1 MIGIVN
7 ISGIEYRWI
16 YSVRA
21 AKMYQDRFGIPTETS
36 DPNEAFLINLRFLYC
51 CIKTSDELRTI
62 DGQPT
67 QLGNLGLG
75 EFEALICDGNESAIV
90 DFLVKFNELNEQNK
104 KKAEAVKK

>member
-36 DPNEAFLINLRFLYC
+36 DPNEAFLINVRFLYC
-51 CIKTSDELRTI
+51 CIKTSDELRAI
-62 DGQPT
+62 DGQET
-67 QLGNLGLG
+67 QLGNMGLG
-75 EFEALICDGNESAIV
+75 EFEALISDNNESAIA
-90 DFLVKFNELNEQNK
+90 DFLIKFSEMNETNK
-104 KKAEAVKK
+104 KKVKAEK

>member
-21 AKMYQDRFGIPTETS
+21 AKMYQDRFGIPAETS

-51 CIKTSDELRTI
+51 CIKTSDELRSI
-62 DGQPT
+62 DGQET
-67 QLGNLGLG
+67 QLGNMGLG
-75 EFEALICDGNESAIV
+75 EFEALISDNNESAIA
-90 DFLVKFNELNEQNK
+90 DFLIKFSEMNENNK
-104 KKAEAVKK
+104 KKVKAEK

>member
-7 ISGIEYRWI
+7 ISGIEYRWV

-51 CIKTSDELRTI
+51 CIKTSDELRAI
-62 DGQPT
+62 DGQET
-67 QLGNLGLG
+67 QLGNMGLG
-75 EFEALICDGNESAIV
+75 EFEALISDNNESAIA
-90 DFLVKFNELNEQNK
+90 DFLIKFSELNEQNK

>member
-1 MIGIVN
+1 MIGTVKIN
-7 ISGIEYRWI
+7 DIEYRWI
-16 YSVRA
+16 YSVRTT
-21 AKMYQDRFGIPTETS
+21 KMYQDRFGIPAETS
-36 DPNEAFLINLRFLYC
+36 EPTEAFLINLRFLYC

-67 QLGNLGLG
+67 QLGNMGLG
-75 EFEALICDGNESAIV
+75 EFEALICDGNESAVV